1 MAINFERNKQGRV
14 VAYEDGEK
22 VGEILTMGD
31 FIKEEELT
39 PEQKKVRE
47 IKEKFEKK
55 YANTVK

>member
-1 MAINFERNKQGRV
+1 MAIKKDTKATVQGITNEQGFEGLFVMERF
-14 VAYEDGEK
+14 
-22 VGEILTMGD
+22 M
-31 FIKEEELT
+31 KEEELT

>member
-1 MAINFERNKQGRV
+1 MAINFERNK
-14 VAYEDGEK
+14 DGTIK
-22 VGEILTMGD
+22 GITTMGD